1 MGKARKMCA
10 AKVAKILKGNEILE
24 NQKNFV
30 LIMNTL
36 QGAPEL
42 ALRLLNILVP
52 APQLHTQ
59 CL

>member
-1 MGKARKMCA
+1 MGKAKKMGK

-24 NQKNFV
+24 IQKNF
-30 LIMNTL
+30 LFIMATL
-36 QGAPEL
+36 QGAPEM
-42 ALRLLNILVP
+42 APRLLNILVP